1 MAIDSVNSNSGLYF
15 SAAQMT
21 QLNSTQQKKTEK
33 TKKTKKFKF
42 SKTLEKTQEEYSLI
56 QEGFPPEIAQ
66 METEEAAIFLRD
78 QVDVAGDK
86 LAENQLPENFANYRK
101 QISLFFK
108 FLEKNNFEVTKKE
121 VRGFSKSGKP
131 MPPKIQIRIINQ
143 KLDEMAR
150 YLLSAHREKILMLS
164 KINEIKGLLVDLL
177 AN

>member
-21 QLNSTQQKKTEK
+21 QLNSPQQKKTEK
-33 TKKTKKFKF
+33 TRIFKF
-42 SKTLEKTQEEYSLI
+42 SKTLEETQEEYSLI

-66 METEEAAIFLRD
+66 MQTEEAAIFLRD
-78 QVDVAGDK
+78 QVDIAGDK

-121 VRGFSKSGKP
+121 VRGFSKSVKP
-131 MPPKIQIRIINQ
+131 MRPKIQIKVINQ

-150 YLLSAHREKILMLS
+150 YLLSAHRDKILMLS
-164 KINEIKGLLVDLL
+164 KINEIKGLLVDLI

>member
-1 MAIDSVNSNSGLYF
+1 MAIDSVTSNSGLYF

-21 QLNSTQQKKTEK
+21 QANSTQQKKTEK
-33 TKKTKKFKF
+33 TKRFKF
-42 SKTLEKTQEEYSLI
+42 SKTLEETQEEYSLI
-56 QEGFPPEIAQ
+56 QEGFPPEIAKMQ
-66 METEEAAIFLRD
+66 TEEATIFLRD
-78 QVDVAGDK
+78 QVDIAGDK

-121 VRGFSKSGKP
+121 IRGFSKSGKP
-131 MPPKIQIRIINQ
+131 MRPKIQIKVINQ

>member
-1 MAIDSVNSNSGLYF
+1 
-15 SAAQMT
+15 
-21 QLNSTQQKKTEK
+21 
-33 TKKTKKFKF
+33 
-42 SKTLEKTQEEYSLI
+42 
-56 QEGFPPEIAQ
+56 

-78 QVDVAGDK
+78 QVDIAGDK

-131 MPPKIQIRIINQ
+131 MRPKIQIKVINQ

-150 YLLSAHREKILMLS
+150 YLLSAHRDKILMLS
-164 KINEIKGLLVDLL
+164 KINEIKGLLVDLI